1 MINIDIIIV
10 IGVLSFFLNSINTY
24 FQINQSSLFIFIN
37 ISALYY
43 LLKNIRIN
51 ISIKYGE
58 WIQTFLEKPKNRKIV
73 SRLKFDFFF
82 IWLLNTNSSQNSQ
95 NSQTLNSQLSRTMTT
110 WGDLSDSQRNYHI
123 TFYPPPI
130 FNNQPQYPD
139 NNEVVDIE
147 LINPSIGEI
156 NSVMETGDDLVRT
169 INYDLSELQKIAV
182 CLWIIDHGSIN
193 YDLSELQIISVCQ
206 LIIEQG
212 FINDNLSELQKIAA
226 CQWIIEHG
234 SDDQVTR
241 LADITLDLR
250 PLPIDDLIP
259 NNILPIDDLTNIPQI
274 NNIPDIT
281 DNLIDDD
288 IFNDITAVEDLI
300 DGINDIYVNFPIY

>member
-1 MINIDIIIV
+1 
-10 IGVLSFFLNSINTY
+10 
-24 FQINQSSLFIFIN
+24 
-37 ISALYY
+37 
-43 LLKNIRIN
+43 
-51 ISIKYGE
+51 
-58 WIQTFLEKPKNRKIV
+58 
-73 SRLKFDFFF
+73 
-82 IWLLNTNSSQNSQ
+82 
-95 NSQTLNSQLSRTMTT
+95 MTT
-110 WGDLSDSQRNYHI
+110 WGDLSDSQRNYYI

-206 LIIEQG
+206 MIIEQG

-234 SDDQVTR
+234 SDDQVTH

-259 NNILPIDDLTNIPQI
+259 NILPIDDLTNIPQI

-300 DGINDIYVNFPIY
+300 DGINYIYVNFPIY